1 MSTLTREAP
10 QHFPETV
17 RHYGSHSRA
26 RFVLSRHSQDKAS
39 NRKREREKKRENK
52 VTLTLPMKLIGDG
65 AGGRKVLVGV
75 KLDPRSRELLTW
87 ALVKVAEPGDL
98 VIALHVLDTITE
110 GTSSLL
116 SLVKTFD
123 SVLAVYEGFCNLK
136 QVGLRLKVCRGG
148 SVRKV
153 LVQEAKSF
161 GVSTVILGTSK
172 SHHTI
177 RSSAWVA
184 KYCAKKLPKCIS
196 VFSVDN
202 GKIAFRREATG
213 LCSDREKSHEGSTL
227 SPKALVV
234 YTNKNMKSCGSCAL
248 QGSSGTEFEQGLCDD
263 VEKENS
269 LALVPF
275 RKLDDDA
282 PCFSV
287 VVDNP
292 KHKPGWSL
300 LRNVFQH
307 KKHSHKSS
315 MKNTFVFQ
323 RALRQPNFHSSA
335 VVHPDHK
342 QISIEQI
349 DDSPLDG
356 VSGAIVP
363 FGSATTITPPSLC
376 SDLSSLPDELLV
388 LQEKYSSSCRL
399 YSLKELEYATSNF
412 APENLVGRGGSSYV
426 YRGCL
431 PDGKEL
437 AVKILKPS
445 ENVLKEFV
453 QEIEIITTLRH
464 KNIISIS
471 GFCLEGNHLLL
482 VYDFL
487 SRGSLE
493 ENLHGNKTDCSAFGW
508 QERYK
513 VAVGVAEALDYL
525 HNGCAQAVIHRDV
538 KSSNVLLSDDFQPQ
552 ILDWLVGVHL
562 LPILLVLMWLELLGE
577 QRPLVPSLACVP
589 LLLICSEQVLSGRY
603 LAPEYFMHGRVTDK
617 IDVYAFGVVLLE
629 LLSNRKPIN
638 NECPKGQESLV
649 MWATPIL
656 EGGKFSQLLDPSLGS
671 EFDDCQIKR
680 MVLAATLCI
689 RRVPRFRPQ
698 ISLILKLLH
707 GDEEVTRWAEQEV
720 NAPQELDGFDEE
732 PVPTNIQSHLN
743 LALLDLEDDTVSISS
758 TEQSVSLEDYL
769 QGRWSRSS
777 IHFDTILESN
787 VRFSNSAVARIGSW
801 KRGPKAKSVRTHV
814 GERLGFLEQI
824 LTRANYSG
832 AHIRLG
838 HILRGILGLTI
849 LKSFDYSLLEAHLA
863 AIEKREK

>member
-1 MSTLTREAP
+1 MHLAASNQNIDDSAWA
-10 QHFPETV
+10 TV
-17 RHYGSHSRA
+17 RQHGPGA
-26 RFVLSRHSQDKAS
+26 RFVLSRHSQDKAT
-39 NRKREREKKRENK
+39 NTKRERKKREEKRNNK
-52 VTLTLPMKLIGDG
+52 VTLPMKLLGDG
-65 AGGRKVLVGV
+65 AGGRKVIVGV

-110 GTSSLL
+110 GTASLL

-148 SVRKV
+148 SVRKA
-153 LVQEAKSF
+153 LVQEAKAF

-172 SHHTI
+172 SYHTI

-202 GKIAFRREATG
+202 GKIAFRREANG
-213 LCSDREKSHEGSTL
+213 SCSDPEKLQKGSSL
-227 SPKALVV
+227 SSKSLVV
-234 YTNKNMKSCGSCAL
+234 YTNKTMKSCGSCAL
-248 QGSSGTEFEQGLCDD
+248 QEGSGTEFEQGFCED
-263 VEKENS
+263 VEKENP

-275 RKLDDDA
+275 KKLDDA
-282 PCFSV
+282 PCFPV
-287 VVDNP
+287 VVDNS

-300 LRNVFQH
+300 LRHVFHH

-315 MKNTFVFQ
+315 VKNTYVFQ
-323 RALRQPNFHSSA
+323 RALRQSNFHSSA

-349 DDSPLDG
+349 DDPPLDG

-363 FGSATTITPPSLC
+363 FGSATPIFTFPSIC
-376 SDLSSLPDELLV
+376 SDLGSVPEELLV

-399 YSLKELEYATSNF
+399 YSLQELVSATSNF
-412 APENLVGRGGSSYV
+412 ATENLVGKGGCSYV
-426 YRGCL
+426 YRGYL

-445 ENVLKEFV
+445 ETVIKEFV
-453 QEIEIITTLRH
+453 QEIEIITTLSH

-471 GFCLEGNHLLL
+471 GFCLQDNHLLL

-493 ENLHGNKTDCSAFGW
+493 ENLHGNKADCSSAFGW

-525 HNGCAQAVIHRDV
+525 HSGCAQAVIHRDV
-538 KSSNVLLSDDFQPQ
+538 KSSNILLSDDFEPQ
-552 ILDWLVGVHL
+552 LSDFGLASWGS
-562 LPILLVLMWLELLGE
+562 
-577 QRPLVPSLACVP
+577 PSSHITCTDVA
-589 LLLICSEQVLSGRY
+589 GTFGY

-638 NECPKGQESLV
+638 NGCPKGQESLV

-656 EGGKFSQLLDPSLGS
+656 KGGKFSQLLDPSLGS
-671 EFDDCQIKR
+671 EYDDGQMKR
-680 MVLAATLCI
+680 MILAATLCI
-689 RRVPRFRPQ
+689 RRIPRLRPQ

-732 PVPTNIQSHLN
+732 PIPTNIQSHLN
-743 LALLDLEDDTVSISS
+743 LALLDLEDDTVSVSS

-769 QGRWSRSS
+769 QGRWSRCS
-777 IHFDTILESN
+777 
-787 VRFSNSAVARIGSW
+787 
-801 KRGPKAKSVRTHV
+801 
-814 GERLGFLEQI
+814 
-824 LTRANYSG
+824 
-832 AHIRLG
+832 
-838 HILRGILGLTI
+838 
-849 LKSFDYSLLEAHLA
+849 SFD
-863 AIEKREK
+863 